1 MEIPSWAFASAGKS
15 LSQPERTIVPIPV
28 PASAPVP
35 VSVYVTKIKTPEPAI
50 DTFYD
55 DILDTI
61 NDMIPKQSLL
71 MSLLLELYI

>member
-15 LSQPERTIVPIPV
+15 LYKPVQTTISRPVVKVQPP
-28 PASAPVP
+28 PVP
-35 VSVYVTKIKTPEPAI
+35 VPVI

-55 DILDTI
+55 EIIDAI

-71 MSLLLELYI
+71 IDLLIELYI